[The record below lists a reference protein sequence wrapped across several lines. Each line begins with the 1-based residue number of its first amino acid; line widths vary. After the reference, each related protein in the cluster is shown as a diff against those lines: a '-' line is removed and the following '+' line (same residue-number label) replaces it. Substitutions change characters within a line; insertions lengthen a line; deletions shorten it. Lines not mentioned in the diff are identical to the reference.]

1 MCPDPALS
9 RYARLGDAGV
19 KALTSQMTN
28 IYNFWLQIT
37 IVILR
42 TISRQ
47 QPINTWPYE
56 PRSSEM
62 SEYRQMST
70 AHVKTEVLNAFM
82 RGVYQWMAAGLG
94 LTAAAAYMTSTS
106 QAMMEFV
113 FGNTMVLMLLI
124 VAELGLVIAVSAGIR
139 RMSAG
144 TATGLFL
151 LYSGLNGV
159 TLAAILTV
167 YTAASIF
174 STFVVCSGMFIAMSV
189 YGMTT
194 KKDLTSWG
202 SFLFMG
208 LIGIILASVVN
219 IFLRSP
225 MLDFAVSGIGVLVF
239 VGLTAYDTQKLRVM
253 GETAPSDDSTA
264 VRRGTILGALTLYLD
279 FINLFLMLLRFMGQ
293 MRE

>member
-1 MCPDPALS
+1 
-9 RYARLGDAGV
+9 
-19 KALTSQMTN
+19 
-28 IYNFWLQIT
+28 
-37 IVILR
+37 
-42 TISRQ
+42 
-47 QPINTWPYE
+47 
-56 PRSSEM
+56 M

-70 AHVKTEVLNAFM
+70 AQAKTEVLNAFM